1 MTDSKP
7 IVLAVDDTPS
17 NLDLLN
23 GVLSTDYKVKAA
35 ISGEKA
41 LELAKRKP
49 IPDIIL
55 LDIMM
60 PGMSGHE
67 VCEILKQNPE
77 TAPIPVIF
85 VTAMSQTEDEQQG
98 LALGAVDYI
107 TKPFNHDIV
116 KARVSAHLKNYE
128 KTRELIRENRAL
140 RENKGP
146 SFKALGEPELLVL
159 IKAGESHSVEFKSTM
174 RWNLYADRSDK
185 GIENS
190 SLKTVA
196 AYLNTEGGVL
206 LVGVDDDGEVLGLGK
221 DHFKTEDKQ
230 MLHWVNLVKSY
241 LGAEFIPYMRST
253 IESIGDKR
261 VLVVECLPSKK
272 PVFFRRDNDESFFVR
287 MTNTTQALKTSE
299 TLAYIEEHFAARQT
313 QTTPPAEEAA
323 QTPVKDTAETNLI
336 ESTSNQDREPQSQS
350 ALGEW
355 LNELMER
362 HVIRTAV
369 IYFIVAWALTK
380 SGTMIAETL
389 EAPGWVNRFIVLVF
403 IAGFPV
409 AVLLSWLYDIRVM
422 KDKSIPSPSSS
433 KKTIWMVVI
442 PVLLSIAT
450 IMAYLKFG

>member
-7 IVLAVDDTPS
+7 VVLAVDDTPS

-35 ISGEKA
+35 INGEKA
-41 LELAKRKP
+41 LELATREP

-55 LDIMM
+55 LDVMM

-67 VCEILKQNPE
+67 VCEVLKQNPE
-77 TAPIPVIF
+77 TAPIPIIF
-85 VTAMSQTEDEQQG
+85 VTAMSQAEDEQHG
-98 LALGAVDYI
+98 LGLGAVDYI

-116 KARVSAHLKNYE
+116 KARVSAHLQNYE
-128 KTRELIRENRAL
+128 KTRELIAENRAL

-146 SFKALGEPELLVL
+146 VFKELDEPGLLGL
-159 IKAGESHSVEFKSTM
+159 IEAGESHSVEFKSTM
-174 RWNLYADRSDK
+174 RWHLYADRSDK
-185 GIENS
+185 AIENS

-196 AYLNTEGGVL
+196 AYMNTEGGVL
-206 LVGVDDDGEVLGLGK
+206 LIGVDDDGEVIGLGK

-253 IESIGDKR
+253 IESVGDKR
-261 VLVVECLPSKK
+261 VLVVECLPSRK

-299 TLAYIEEHFAARQT
+299 TLAYIEEHFTSRQT
-313 QTTPPAEEAA
+313 PTATSSEEDDRTPAKDAPEEDGKERP
-323 QTPVKDTAETNLI
+323 TGNGR
-336 ESTSNQDREPQSQS
+336 ESHTHSF
-350 ALGEW
+350 LGEW
-355 LNELMER
+355 VDELMKR

-369 IYFIVAWALTK
+369 IYFIFAWALTE
-380 SGTMIAETL
+380 SGTMVAETL
-389 EAPGWVNRFIVLVF
+389 DAPYWVNRLIVVVF
-403 IAGFPV
+403 ITGFPV
-409 AVLLSWLYDIRVM
+409 AVFLSWIYDIKVT
-422 KDKSIPSPSSS
+422 KDKSAPPTSS
-433 KKTIWMVVI
+433 KSKTSWLVVVL
-442 PVLLSIAT
+442 VLLTAAT